1 MVQHIR
7 KILIM
12 SIIVTYV
19 EFLQRVTFP
28 YYYDY
33 NLSKNCHQTEVL
45 ITKQVYDRAVGS
57 KLFEENPSVRQKSL
71 RWLVNDLLK
80 SS

>member
-28 YYYDY
+28 HYYDY
-33 NLSKNCHQTEVL
+33 NLSKNCHQRGTYYK
-45 ITKQVYDRAVGS
+45 T
-57 KLFEENPSVRQKSL
+57 SL
-71 RWLVNDLLK
+71 
-80 SS
+80 